1 MDETMPL
8 VELVEL
14 AKEVR
19 KQNLE
24 IKLVFTFSNGYV
36 RNLK

>member
-24 IKLVFTFSNGYV
+24 VKLVFTFSNGYV

>member
-1 MDETMPL
+1 MDETMPS
-8 VELVEL
+8 VELVEF

-24 IKLVFTFSNGYV
+24 IKLVFTFSNGYL
-36 RNLK
+36 RNRK

>member
-1 MDETMPL
+1 MDETMPS

-14 AKEVR
+14 SKEVR

-24 IKLVFTFSNGYV
+24 IKLVFTFSNGYL

>member
-1 MDETMPL
+1 MDETMPS

-14 AKEVR
+14 AKKVR
-19 KQNLE
+19 KQNVE
-24 IKLVFTFSNGYV
+24 IKLVFTFSNGYL